1 MISSN
6 SISNETRELFL
17 STPLAERN
25 SMLPQGADKILTS
38 VHKQYKKNNIQNIRE
53 KFNASRITYDSGG
66 FQYLMRNIALPS
78 VEKVVETMQRLG
90 MTSRDIAIQL
100 DKPTN
105 PHATK
110 EARLEMIH
118 DSTNLYQEQIQLHD
132 CLPVVHGWEEDE
144 IIKHMDLLELDRDV
158 AAGAWAA
165 AATRGVAI
173 ASGTAE
179 EKQLHVKVEKVF
191 TRLGLLLKLL
201 KDYDLFVLGAGSV
214 NMCHLVWAHGAKRTD
229 GASWRVQAAYW
240 QLMMPETT
248 CLGFGTERQTGR
260 KIQKE
265 DYTNLEEIKEMPL
278 YPLQSLSLAELLELF
293 KAGGTEGFRAR
304 ASHNAFVM
312 LIEEQIANDY
322 ACDPDKY
329 YKYLLRRWRNSP
341 YWLKRLDLVRNEVKR
356 NYVQET
362 LDLYLKG
369 GN

>member
-1 MISSN
+1 MISAN
-6 SISNETRELFL
+6 SISHTRELFL

-25 SMLPQGADKILTS
+25 TMLPKGADKILTS
-38 VHKQYKKNNIQNIRE
+38 VHDEYGKSKVQNVRE
-53 KFNASRITYDSGG
+53 KFNASRMTFDSGG
-66 FQYLMRNIALPS
+66 FQFLMRDIPLPP
-78 VEKVVETMQRLG
+78 VEKVVDTMLKLG
-90 MTSRDIAIQL
+90 LTSRDIAIQL

-110 EARLEMIH
+110 EVRLQMIQ
-118 DSTNLYQEQIQLHD
+118 DSTNLYREQKELHD
-132 CLPVVHGWEEDE
+132 CLPVVHGWEEAE
-144 IIKHMDLLELDRDV
+144 IIKHMDLLELDQEV
-158 AAGAWAA
+158 ATGAWIA

-179 EKQLHVKVEKVF
+179 EKQLHVPVKRVY

-214 NMCHLVWAHGAKRTD
+214 NMCHLVWSHGAKLTD
-229 GASWRVQAAYW
+229 GSSWRFQAAHW

-248 CLGFGTERQTGR
+248 CLGFGTRRQTGR
-260 KIQKE
+260 KIREE
-265 DYTNLEEIKEMPL
+265 DYVNLEEIKEMPL

-312 LIEEQIANDY
+312 LIEEQIANEY

-329 YKYLLRRWRNSP
+329 YKYLLRRWRKSP
-341 YWLKRLDLVRNEVKR
+341 YWLKRLEIVRNEVKR
-356 NYVQET
+356 NYVQST

-369 GN
+369 GK

>member
-1 MISSN
+1 MN
-6 SISNETRELFL
+6 SISSETKELFL

-25 SMLPQGADKILTS
+25 SMLPEGADKVLTS
-38 VHKQYKKNNIQNIRE
+38 VHDEYGKENVKSVRE
-53 KFNASRITYDSGG
+53 QFNAKRIAYDSGG
-66 FQYLMRNIALPS
+66 FQFLMRDIPLPP
-78 VEKVVETMQRLG
+78 VEKVVKTMLSLG
-90 MTSRDIAIQL
+90 MTSKDIAIQL

-110 EARLEMIH
+110 EGRLEMIH
-118 DSTNLYQEQIQLHD
+118 DSTLLYQEQKELHD
-132 CLPVVHGWEEDE
+132 CLPVVHGWDEDE
-144 IIKHMDLLELDRDV
+144 IIKHMDLLELDQEV
-158 AAGAWAA
+158 AAGAWIA

-179 EKQLHVKVEKVF
+179 EKQLHVPVKRVY

-214 NMCHLVWAHGAKRTD
+214 NMCHLVWAHGAKLTD
-229 GASWRVQAAYW
+229 GSSWRFQAAHW
-240 QLMMPETT
+240 QLMMPESTS
-248 CLGFGTERQTGR
+248 LGFGSKRQTGR
-260 KIQKE
+260 KIREE
-265 DYTNLEEIKEMPL
+265 DYTKLEEIKEMNH

-293 KAGGTEGFRAR
+293 KANGSEGFKAR

-312 LIEEQIANDY
+312 LIEEKIANDY
-322 ACDPDKY
+322 ACDPEKY
-329 YKYLLRRWRNSP
+329 YSYLLRRWRNSP
-341 YWLKRLDLVRNEVKR
+341 YWMKRLELVRNEVKR